1 MNHDK
6 NEANEQKKAAQN
18 KHERSLNL
26 DMETKHKA
34 H

>member
-1 MNHDK
+1 MNHSK
-6 NEANEQKKAAQN
+6 NEASEQKKATQN
-18 KHERSLNL
+18 KPERSLNL